1 MAACHEG
8 NPQWGGKG
16 PEDAGC
22 YNSTPS
28 GVPFFEGG
36 QNSFLSD
43 YGQFFLVCTSSE
55 TQSPVFF
62 FMYVRI

>member
-1 MAACHEG
+1 MAACRVG

-22 YNSTPS
+22 YNSTPL

-43 YGQFFLVCTSSE
+43 YGQFFLVCTSE
-55 TQSPVFF
+55 RQSPFF
-62 FMYVRI
+62 FFIFFLC